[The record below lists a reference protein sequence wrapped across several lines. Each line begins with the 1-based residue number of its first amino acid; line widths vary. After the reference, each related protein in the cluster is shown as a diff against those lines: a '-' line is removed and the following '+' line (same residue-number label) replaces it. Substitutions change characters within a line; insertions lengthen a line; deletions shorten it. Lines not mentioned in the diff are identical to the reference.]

1 MRKISV
7 KKIYDA
13 IYEMVQSSNYQLP
26 SNVKK
31 KITQSAN
38 LEKNEMAKLAFQ
50 YIIKNYKLAEKNK
63 TPICQDTGLIVVMLE
78 IGQEIL
84 FTNGD
89 INETIQKAVADGSR
103 DGYLRKS
110 VVSDPF
116 KRKNTNTNTPAIV
129 HYNIVPGDKVKITIM
144 PKGGGAEN
152 MSFVKMLPPS
162 VSKVQIEDIVVDWVK
177 QSGTNPCPPIIVGIG
192 IGGNFEHVAYLAKKA
207 LLRRKANTKK
217 EYKNMERKIF
227 DKINQL
233 GIGPQVPTGGNV
245 TSLAVY
251 IETAPCHIAS
261 LPLAVNI
268 NCHASRYKEVIL

>member
-13 IYEMVQSSNYQLP
+13 IYGMVQSSNYQLP
-26 SNVKK
+26 PHVKK
-31 KITQSAN
+31 KITQSAK

-50 YIIKNYKLAEKNK
+50 YIIKNYTLAEKNN

-84 FTNGD
+84 FINGD
-89 INETIQKAVADGSR
+89 LNEIIQKAVADGSR

-162 VSKVQIEDIVVDWVK
+162 VSKEQIEDIVVDWVK

-207 LLRRKANTKK
+207 LLRKRVNTKK
-217 EYKNMERKIF
+217 EYKDMERNIF
-227 DKINQL
+227 EKINGL

-268 NCHASRYKEVIL
+268 NCHASRYKEVVL